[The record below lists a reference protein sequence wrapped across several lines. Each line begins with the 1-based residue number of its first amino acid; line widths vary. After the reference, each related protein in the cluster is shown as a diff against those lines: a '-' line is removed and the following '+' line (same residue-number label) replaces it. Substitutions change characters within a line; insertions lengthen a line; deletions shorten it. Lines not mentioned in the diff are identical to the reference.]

1 MNDWDTVKILADS
14 GSDVFLTARDG
25 KCPAEL
31 AIARGGDATRA
42 MFSGKAINS
51 KDASGNTV
59 LHYAAHYGNT
69 ALILQ
74 LIEMGANK
82 GIKNIAAESPADIA
96 ERWRHPEA
104 AALLN

>member
-1 MNDWDTVKILADS
+1 
-14 GSDVFLTARDG
+14 
-25 KCPAEL
+25 
-31 AIARGGDATRA
+31 
-42 MFSGKAINS
+42 MFSGKAITS

-59 LHYAAHYGNT
+59 LHYAAQNGNT

-96 ERWRHPEA
+96 ERWHHPDA
-104 AALLN
+104 VSLLN